1 MQLVEIDTQ
10 SELRTPDT
18 LTHLCNCVKFLT
30 SQVSDGSRHSVTQT
44 PPQRNSDPYATS
56 LPRTRSTPTSL
67 TGGDRPCSSQP
78 SFRSPSCHWPQAG
91 ILPHQIQSPVVQ
103 LLSQHPVTHPVLNS
117 AQDHSPV
124 PIPDPET
131 PPPVSTTTQ
140 VHSPH
145 SQHESP
151 GLYLIQLQSPAVLD
165 PDSDHSLTRG
175 VRLSLRKPTGLV
187 SPVEP
192 SAFGLDEFQI
202 RSPWPISVTE
212 EDPPV

>member
-103 LLSQHPVTHPVLNS
+103 LLSQHPVTHTVLNS

-131 PPPVSTTTQ
+131 PPPASNTA
-140 VHSPH
+140 P
-145 SQHESP
+145 
-151 GLYLIQLQSPAVLD
+151 
-165 PDSDHSLTRG
+165 DHSAPLATRHQACICSRPSPFSCHSSRLRPLTHPG
-175 VRLSLRKPTGLV
+175 CPPVLKKAQGLV

-192 SAFGLDEFQI
+192 TAC
-202 RSPWPISVTE
+202 T
-212 EDPPV
+212 